1 MWHHADVHD
10 GDKTTRLRAIAGT
23 GLGRTRQPDNGVMV
37 KKKKMMMMMMMTT
50 IVGDGDDDDGTVEHE
65 VDVSA
70 NENCVYG
77 DDDDDDD
84 DDDGLDDGPKLLEL

>member
-1 MWHHADVHD
+1 M
-10 GDKTTRLRAIAGT
+10 
-23 GLGRTRQPDNGVMV
+23 
-37 KKKKMMMMMMMTT
+37 
-50 IVGDGDDDDGTVEHE
+50 GDGDDDDGTVEHE